1 MTILKPSW
9 YRSLTVKLIFWVGAI
24 TVIVIGVFAYAN
36 LNNQRKHLLD
46 EAILGGKQLSGTLMR
61 SLRFDMLHNYRDAL
75 YNSIET
81 IGAQEGI
88 EKIRIFNKEGAIMFS
103 SDKEEMGQMV
113 DKRAEACY
121 ACHAVDKPLERLDI
135 PKRSRIFR
143 TDGHRILGMI
153 TPVYNE
159 PDCYNA
165 ACHYHPRDQKVLG
178 VLDISLSLAATDK
191 SIKEIRGTTI
201 LLMAITIL
209 TVSAI
214 IVLFIQRAVYRPV
227 KELVDG
233 TTRVAAGDFNHTIPS
248 RSEDEIGQLAE
259 SFNTMTQRLKKA
271 DREIKDLI
279 KNLEKKVAKRT
290 NELKTVQ
297 YQLLQSEKLASIG
310 KLAATIAHEINNPL
324 NGILT
329 YTKLIERK
337 MSDDTLKQD
346 EIPKFRSY
354 LGIME
359 RETERCSTIVRNL
372 LDFARQREPSLKTD
386 VDINAV
392 MDEALSLLANQIA
405 LQEITFKK
413 GFDQLPSIMADPM
426 QLRQVFLNIILNSC
440 EAMEDNATLTIT
452 TKFLKKEQM
461 VKVEIA
467 DNGVGIVE
475 EELSKIFDPFFTSK
489 EKGTGLGL
497 SVVYGIINS
506 HHGTIQVKSKEG
518 EGTTITI
525 TLPTEVNKVTETS
538 PSPEEQVRTNKE
550 H

>member
-1 MTILKPSW
+1 MVISKPSW
-9 YRSLTVKLIFWVGAI
+9 YRSLSVKLIFWVGAI

-36 LNNQRKHLLD
+36 LHSQQKQLMD
-46 EAILGGKQLSGTLMR
+46 EAILGARQLSATLTR
-61 SLRFDMLHNYRDAL
+61 SLRFDMLHNYREAL
-75 YNSIET
+75 YNAIET

-103 SDKEEMGQMV
+103 SDKEEMGQLV
-113 DKRAEACY
+113 DKKAEACY
-121 ACHAVDKPLERLDI
+121 ACHAVDKPLERLDT
-135 PKRSRIFR
+135 PERSRIFR
-143 TDGHRILGMI
+143 ADGYRVLGMI
-153 TPVYNE
+153 TPIYNE

-165 ACHYHPRDQKVLG
+165 ACHYHPRDRKVLG

-191 SIKEIRGTTI
+191 RIQDIKNKTT
-201 LLMAITIL
+201 LFSVITIL
-209 TVSAI
+209 AI
-214 IVLFIQRAVYRPV
+214 SLIIGLFIQRGVYRPV
-227 KELVDG
+227 KELVAG
-233 TTRVAAGDFNHTIPS
+233 TTRVASGDFDHTITA

-259 SFNTMTQRLKKA
+259 SFNLMTQRLKKA
-271 DREIKDLI
+271 DGEIKDLI

-290 NELKTVQ
+290 DELKAVQ

-337 MSDDTLKQD
+337 LADGTLKKD
-346 EIPKFRSY
+346 EIPKFLSY

-372 LDFARQREPSLKTD
+372 LDFARQREPSLKPD

-392 MDEALSLLANQIA
+392 VEEALSLLANQIA
-405 LQEITFKK
+405 LQEITLEKK
-413 GFDQLPSIMADPM
+413 FNQLPPIMADPM
-426 QLRQVFLNIILNSC
+426 QLRQVFLNIILNAC
-440 EAMEDNATLTIT
+440 EAMNNEGVLTVT
-452 TKFLKKEQM
+452 TASSNKRKKA
-461 VKVEIA
+461 VRVEIA
-467 DNGVGIVE
+467 DSGVGIDE
-475 EELSKIFDPFFTSK
+475 KDLSKIFDPFFTSK

-506 HHGTIQVKSKEG
+506 HQGTIEVDSKAG

-525 TLPTEVNKVTETS
+525 TLPTEITDTETS
-538 PSPEEQVRTNKE
+538 PSLETG
-550 H
+550 

>member
-1 MTILKPSW
+1 MP
-9 YRSLTVKLIFWVGAI
+9 YRRLSVKLIFWVVAI
-24 TVIVIGVFAYAN
+24 TVIVIGVFNYVS
-36 LNNQRKHLLD
+36 LNTQRKHLLD
-46 EAILGGKQLSGTLMR
+46 EAILGAKQLSGTLTR

-113 DKRAEACY
+113 DKKAEACY
-121 ACHAVDKPLERLDI
+121 ACHAVDKPLERLAI
-135 PKRSRIFR
+135 PERSRIFR
-143 TDGHRILGMI
+143 VDGHRVLGII
-153 TPVYNE
+153 TPIYNE

-191 SIKEIRGTTI
+191 SIKKIRGTTI

-227 KELVDG
+227 RELVDG

-248 RSEDEIGQLAE
+248 HSEDELGQLAE
-259 SFNTMTQRLKKA
+259 SFNKMTQRLKKA
-271 DREIKDLI
+271 DREIKDLV
-279 KNLEKKVAKRT
+279 KNLEKKVEKRT

-337 MSDDTLKQD
+337 TSDGALKKD
-346 EIPKFRSY
+346 DIPKFRSY
-354 LGIME
+354 LAIME

-452 TKFLKKEQM
+452 TEFLKKEQV

-467 DNGVGIVE
+467 DNGVGIAE

-506 HHGTIQVKSKEG
+506 HHGTIQVESKEG

-538 PSPEEQVRTNKE
+538 PSPEEQVRTNKK